1 MCCYVLTTRCRGRVQ
16 AFGFL
21 PSFRLDTLK
30 QQLRRPDF
38 PTSKQEPAPAPERG
52 QDGQLEARTL
62 TGRMYQK
69 YQRSKQEKQQ
79 AQEAPPPSPA
89 DGR

>member
-21 PSFRLDTLK
+21 PS
-30 QQLRRPDF
+30 F